1 GAGNGN
7 FTAGEVY
14 TIDKTQPTVTINQ
27 AVGQTDPVT
36 GPTASTIINFT
47 AIFSEPVTG
56 FTASGVTISGTAN
69 ATVAN
74 VTEIAPNDGTHFN
87 VGIEGMT
94 QSGTVIADIPAG
106 AAHDSAGN
114 NNTIGTF
121 TDHTVTFFVDN
132 FTTFEVN
139 STADADDGQCAPAGT
154 GNGNKDCTLR
164 EAINAANA
172 DAGAETITFN

>member
-1 GAGNGN
+1 
-7 FTAGEVY
+7 T
-14 TIDKTQPTVTINQ
+14 
-27 AVGQTDPVT
+27 
-36 GPTASTIINFT
+36 S
-47 AIFSEPVTG
+47 SR
-56 FTASGVTISGTAN
+56 TAN

-74 VTEIAPNDGTHFN
+74 VSEIAPTDGTHFN

-121 TDHTVTFFVDN
+121 TDHTVTFNIDN

-139 STADADDGQCAPAGT
+139 TTADTDDGQCAPIGT
-154 GNGNKDCTLR
+154 GNGCTLR
-164 EAINAANA
+164 EAILAANA
-172 DAGAETITFN
+172 DAGAETITFNSTVFASPGPYTISLTGALPNISGDVIINGPG